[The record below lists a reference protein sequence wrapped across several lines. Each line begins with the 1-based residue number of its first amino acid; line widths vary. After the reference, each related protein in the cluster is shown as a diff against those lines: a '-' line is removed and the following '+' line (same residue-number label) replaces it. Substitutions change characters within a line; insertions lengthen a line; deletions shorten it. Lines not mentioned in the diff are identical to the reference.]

1 MHQFTMDDS
10 VQAWSLYAVRLN
22 SLIQMLLGRRLPIPL
37 VGFTNLTHIGG
48 TICLSFFAKE
58 VLFFYFSKKH
68 NKEVTA

>member
-48 TICLSFFAKE
+48 TVCLSFFAKLSYIFL
-58 VLFFYFSKKH
+58 LFKK
-68 NKEVTA
+68 T